1 MFGAL
6 TPRMIDY
13 EEHMIM
19 ASALDPQRA
28 SCFEVVNEQFM
39 AEPGLQKISYS
50 RILDRTARYKI
61 VVNIEDALSS
71 SALTAIER

>member
-6 TPRMIDY
+6 KPRKIDY

-19 ASALDPQRA
+19 ASAFDPQRA
-28 SCFEVVNEQFM
+28 NCFEVVIEHFM

-50 RILDRTARYKI
+50 KILDRTARYKI